1 MRRRGTSPW
10 LLAERNVVRTK
21 PTQGVAHRIA
31 DGETPFQAWRV
42 ENTMPVRKLV
52 RLTGIDIN
60 RLLAFEM
67 GHAFPH
73 ADELEALAKA
83 LRVTVALLVLPCMT
97 PDGNQQPSHAPD
109 AESS

>member
-1 MRRRGTSPW
+1 M
-10 LLAERNVVRTK
+10 AERNRVRTA

-42 ENTMPVRKLV
+42 ENTTPLRKLV

-67 GHAFPH
+67 GRALPH
-73 ADELEALAKA
+73 PDELELLATA
-83 LRVTVALLVLPCMT
+83 LRVIPALLVPAAVVEQ
-97 PDGNQQPSHAPD
+97 PDGA
-109 AESS
+109 AC